1 MYSYSFYV
9 GWNVLYYIKL
19 GRDFFTS
26 HLNLYNSFIA
36 EEVRK
41 GQVASY
47 FILPAGIILLCQ
59 NSIQTNWWFYNPSF
73 LVRFCKC
80 CFVCEAKYIIFYFSF
95 YYLVCWFMWKRKFS
109 KVAVGDIGNYWYLFD
124 TNVVF
129 WLGVLFGFIIR

>member
-59 NSIQTNWWFYNPSF
+59 NSIQTNWWFLQSF
-73 LVRFCKC
+73 
-80 CFVCEAKYIIFYFSF
+80 FS
-95 YYLVCWFMWKRKFS
+95 C
-109 KVAVGDIGNYWYLFD
+109 
-124 TNVVF
+124 
-129 WLGVLFGFIIR
+129 